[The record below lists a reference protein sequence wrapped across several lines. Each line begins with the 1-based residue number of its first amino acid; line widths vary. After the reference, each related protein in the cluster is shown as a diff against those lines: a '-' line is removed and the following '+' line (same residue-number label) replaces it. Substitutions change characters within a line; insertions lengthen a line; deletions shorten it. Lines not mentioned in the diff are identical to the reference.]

1 MAASSLTV
9 RSRTSAST
17 SRTGVSATFPAGTGG
32 VMRTVKVLHRTRPS
46 LDERFGSVDD
56 TRQDGNS
63 RLPREQESTLLEV
76 VHFPVAAAR
85 ALREDDD
92 RGAAVQ
98 VFESF
103 GHESERLAYRA
114 LVVHR
119 DVAVQPQH
127 HPEQRPFV
135 DAAFGHPFEVNLRQH
150 VHQRDVHHGLVI
162 DRHHVGA
169 FRVDVFPSFHAEPP
183 ERVQEE
189 DAPCPE
195 TRRRME
201 RLPFPVERHG
211 EREKQEHED
220 EVGERPRQQDEVV

>member
-1 MAASSLTV
+1 M
-9 RSRTSAST
+9 
-17 SRTGVSATFPAGTGG
+17 
-32 VMRTVKVLHRTRPS
+32 
-46 LDERFGSVDD
+46 
-56 TRQDGNS
+56 
-63 RLPREQESTLLEV
+63 
-76 VHFPVAAAR
+76 
-85 ALREDDD
+85 
-92 RGAAVQ
+92 Q

-114 LVVHR
+114 PVVHR

>member
-1 MAASSLTV
+1 MTHGRMGTPAS
-9 RSRTSAST
+9 RASRKA
-17 SRTGVSATFPAGTGG
+17 
-32 VMRTVKVLHRTRPS
+32 PS
-46 LDERFGSVDD
+46 LKLCTSP
-56 TRQDGNS
+56 S
-63 RLPREQESTLLEV
+63 RLREPSGKMMTEVPRCRCSSPLDMN
-76 VHFPVAAAR
+76 P
-85 ALREDDD
+85 
-92 RGAAVQ
+92 
-98 VFESF
+98 
-103 GHESERLAYRA
+103 ERLAYRA
-114 LVVHR
+114 PVVHR